1 LPSIDHAICS
11 VTSHAQQRDMPA
23 AGTLGCAT
31 PWGRVE
37 PGSVPRA
44 RLLALATFAVL
55 ALLAWPQRALAA
67 ILPACEEAP
76 AATML
81 PAPAPQPLPQSDC
94 DQADDDD
101 DTALAFG
108 APICDA
114 HGASA
119 LAPPRIFPVEDSR
132 LEAVPGTCAHGSGDA
147 AASLGPQQQ
156 ERPASATFVLPHAA
170 LPELPAL
177 AEARVWV
184 EAASLPEAE
193 GHARDGLRARIYH
206 PPR

>member
-1 LPSIDHAICS
+1 LAI
-11 VTSHAQQRDMPA
+11 V
-23 AGTLGCAT
+23 
-31 PWGRVE
+31 
-37 PGSVPRA
+37 
-44 RLLALATFAVL
+44 AVL

-81 PAPAPQPLPQSDC
+81 PAPAPQPVPQTDC
-94 DQADDDD
+94 EQARDEGDD

-108 APICDA
+108 APICDP

-132 LEAVPGTCAHGSGDA
+132 LEAVPGTCPRGSGDA
-147 AASLGPQQQ
+147 GAALGPQQP
-156 ERPASATFVLPHAA
+156 ERPASASFALPHAA
-170 LPELPAL
+170 LPELAAL
-177 AEARVWV
+177 AAACVWV
-184 EAASLPEAE
+184 VAPPLPEAE
-193 GHARDGLRARIYH
+193 GDAREGSRARIYH

>member
-1 LPSIDHAICS
+1 
-11 VTSHAQQRDMPA
+11 M
-23 AGTLGCAT
+23 
-31 PWGRVE
+31 
-37 PGSVPRA
+37 PRA

-94 DQADDDD
+94 ERAADEGDD

-132 LEAVPGTCAHGSGDA
+132 IEAAPGTCARGSGDA
-147 AASLGPQQQ
+147 DAAVSPQQQ
-156 ERPASATFVLPHAA
+156 ERPASASFALPHAA

-177 AEARVWV
+177 GASRVWV
-184 EAASLPEAE
+184 EARPLPKAEA
-193 GHARDGLRARIYH
+193 HARDGLRARIYH